1 MVSLKKAAGLS
12 ALAEAAIYI
21 GIMTF
26 FGAFWDFPAKAEIA
40 QKLAFLAQHETALM
54 VSNLIGYIL
63 FGLLL
68 PVMVLG
74 VHRVLKPQQE
84 DLSQVAAVFGFTW
97 VVLVM
102 ASGMI
107 SNIGLAKVLKL
118 AATQPDQAWT
128 MWLTLNAVIE
138 GLGGGNEVVGGVWVL
153 LIGIAGWKARVF
165 PTWLNVLGII
175 VGLFGIST
183 MYPAEVLT
191 EFFGVSQVF
200 WFILIG
206 WRLMR

>member
-1 MVSLKKAAGLS
+1 MVTLRKAAGLS

-21 GIMTF
+21 GMMIF
-26 FGAFWDFPAKAEIA
+26 FGAFWDYPARAEVA

-63 FGLLL
+63 FGALL
-68 PVMVLG
+68 PVLVLG

-84 DLSQVAAVFGFTW
+84 DLSLIAAVFGFTW

-128 MWLTLNAVIE
+128 MWLTLTAVIE
-138 GLGGGNEVVGGVWVL
+138 GLGGGNEVVGGIWVL

-165 PTWLNVLGII
+165 PMWLNVLGVF
-175 VGLFGIST
+175 VGASGIAT

-191 EFFGVSQVF
+191 ELFGVSQIF
-200 WFILIG
+200 WFVLIG
-206 WRLMR
+206 WRLLR

>member
-1 MVSLKKAAGLS
+1 MITLRKAAGLS

-21 GIMTF
+21 GMMIF
-26 FGAFWDFPAKAEIA
+26 FGAYWDYPAKAEIA

-54 VSNLIGYIL
+54 LSNLIGYIL
-63 FGLLL
+63 FGILL

-84 DLSQVAAVFGFTW
+84 ELSQVAAVFGFTW

-128 MWLTLNAVIE
+128 MWLTLTAVIE

-165 PTWLNVLGII
+165 PSWLNVFGIV
-175 VGLFGIST
+175 VGAFGIST

-191 EFFGVSQVF
+191 ELFGISQIV

-206 WRLMR
+206 WRLLR